1 MLTRREP
8 TVYAQGRART
18 PKVILPSG
26 FARTEEP
33 RMSATSVLAPVK
45 GRAVRMEE
53 VPDPVFAQLMVGPG
67 AAVDP
72 PREVV
77 DAVAPVSGKVF
88 KLFPHAFIILTTDG
102 VGVLVHLGLDTVQ
115 LNGEGF
121 TTRVKEG
128 DDVTAGQLVV
138 TYDVPAVEA
147 AGRNPIV
154 PVVALEKQATNL
166 ALGSAVGSGAD
177 VAAMDTLFTVND

>member
-1 MLTRREP
+1 
-8 TVYAQGRART
+8 
-18 PKVILPSG
+18 
-26 FARTEEP
+26 
-33 RMSATSVLAPVK
+33 MSATSVLAPVK

-53 VPDPVFAQLMVGPG
+53 VPDPVFAQLMTGPG

-88 KLFPHAFIILTTDG
+88 KLFPHAFIILTAEG
-102 VGVLVHLGLDTVQ
+102 VAVLVHLGLDTVQ
-115 LNGEGF
+115 LKGEGF
-121 TTRVKEG
+121 TLHVSEG
-128 DDVTAGQLVV
+128 DEVTAGQPVV

-154 PVVALEKQATNL
+154 PVIALEKQVADL
-166 ALGSAVGSGAD
+166 ALGSAVGSGGE
-177 VAAMDTLFTVND
+177 VGPTDTLFTVNG

>member
-1 MLTRREP
+1 
-8 TVYAQGRART
+8 
-18 PKVILPSG
+18 
-26 FARTEEP
+26 
-33 RMSATSVLAPVK
+33 MSATSILAPVK